1 MQHAVLVIKQL
12 VLLHGIPSDVK
23 VSSVIDESQSE
34 ECQKEQVA
42 MGARAVPWKIDSG
55 VSSHIWKPRDASFDS
70 SSSRREALIVASAPQ
85 VRPIKTHFLWK
96 SVVCFPFESS
106 HSNFET
112 SNQHRILQNT
122 FTDLTEIVPK
132 FGFAT

>member
-23 VSSVIDESQSE
+23 VSSVIDEFQSE

-42 MGARAVPWKIDSG
+42 MGARAVPWKIESG
-55 VSSHIWKPRDASFDS
+55 ASLHIWKPRETSFDS
-70 SSSRREALIVASAPQ
+70 SSSRRETLIDASAPQ
-85 VRPIKTHFLWK
+85 VRPIKTRFLLK
-96 SVVCFPFESS
+96 SVARFSFASA
-106 HSNFET
+106 HSNFEI
-112 SNQHRILQNT
+112 SNQLHILQNI
-122 FTDLTEIVPK
+122 FTDLTEVVPK